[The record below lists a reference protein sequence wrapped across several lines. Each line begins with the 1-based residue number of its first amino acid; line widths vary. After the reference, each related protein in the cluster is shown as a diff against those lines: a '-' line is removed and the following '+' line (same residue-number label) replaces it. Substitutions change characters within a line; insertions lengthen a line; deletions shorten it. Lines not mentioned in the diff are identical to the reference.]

1 MPPASLAEVA
11 AAQLERARMV
21 GYALSSP
28 FTFFS
33 ERFPVLSW
41 QVAMQGAIL
50 GFALIGLWRHRRR
63 PETMWLVAAVA
74 LYVVLVHWQV
84 SMLFP
89 RYLYPAMPLLLAL
102 AGAGIEAL
110 LPGRR
115 RQRLGSQRVD

>member
-1 MPPASLAEVA
+1 M
-11 AAQLERARMV
+11 
-21 GYALSSP
+21 
-28 FTFFS
+28 FFS

-50 GFALIGLWRHRRR
+50 VFALIGLWRNRRR

-74 LYVVLVHWQV
+74 VYVVLVHWQV

-102 AGAGIEAL
+102 AGAGFAAI

-115 RQRLGSQRVD
+115 HQQLSSRGENRAGRTDPLKGQWSFRPRRPKTVA